1 MANFAFVVENDVFHV
16 AYMDEKNHPTAERWA
31 AGLRSNPTF
40 VNVDEYQFVGVGW
53 KFKNKKFYDQEDI
66 EYTEKYDKQIK
77 DSSNKSLVFVGIVGE
92 EIFGR
97 MSFPSPDFSD
107 EFLEMINI
115 AMNSNV
121 KIIEYPDKDI
131 VKIGYKW
138 NGENFYE

>member
-1 MANFAFVVENDVFHV
+1 MANFAFVIENDVFHV
-16 AYMDEKNHPTAERWA
+16 AYMDEDNHPTAERWA

-40 VNVDEYQFVGVGW
+40 VNVDDYPFVGVGW

-66 EYTEKYDKQIK
+66 EYTEKYDKEIK

-97 MSFPSPDFSD
+97 ISFPSSDFSD
-107 EFLEMINI
+107 KMLEMIDV

-121 KIIEYPDKDI
+121 KIIEYPHEDI